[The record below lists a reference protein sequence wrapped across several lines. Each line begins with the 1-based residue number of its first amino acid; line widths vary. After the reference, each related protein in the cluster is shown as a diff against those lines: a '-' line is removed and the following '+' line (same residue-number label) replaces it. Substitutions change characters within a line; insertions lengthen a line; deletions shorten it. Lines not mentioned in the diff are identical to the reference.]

1 MFSVVE
7 KFAKKFLDEAS
18 NSLIPKV
25 FSAVEVLIRSCPEL
39 TKGTETIF
47 GLLMSVI
54 SDIER
59 RRRTGT
65 EIEMRYM
72 IYWVLHIKGNI
83 INFFTQKWRQES
95 HSSLS
100 FALLCSLD
108 YDRRNL
114 NDILSR
120 CSKWEDI
127 HISSPFARFERIHWR
142 DNTSWGKTKG
152 SAWQEF
158 AFCFQHPFLKRR
170 FCDRRSLRHRQI
182 FCENLSRKKEVQVKV

>member
-72 IYWVLHIKGNI
+72 IY
-83 INFFTQKWRQES
+83 
-95 HSSLS
+95 
-100 FALLCSLD
+100 
-108 YDRRNL
+108 
-114 NDILSR
+114 
-120 CSKWEDI
+120 
-127 HISSPFARFERIHWR
+127 
-142 DNTSWGKTKG
+142 
-152 SAWQEF
+152 
-158 AFCFQHPFLKRR
+158 
-170 FCDRRSLRHRQI
+170 
-182 FCENLSRKKEVQVKV
+182 